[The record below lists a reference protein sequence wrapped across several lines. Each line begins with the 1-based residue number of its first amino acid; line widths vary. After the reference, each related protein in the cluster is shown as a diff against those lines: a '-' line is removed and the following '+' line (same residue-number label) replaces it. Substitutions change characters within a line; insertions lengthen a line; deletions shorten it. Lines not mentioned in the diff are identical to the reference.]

1 MSDPTF
7 EIIRQHLIDPEI
19 CIRCNTCEETCP
31 VQAVSHDSR
40 NYVVDPSRC
49 NGCNDCIAPCPTGA
63 IDNWRHVEKGKAFT
77 PEQQFSWDSLPPQ
90 QETDDGAATDL
101 PTDVVRIT
109 AVATSGQGGTAVP
122 PRSAAHPHVN
132 LYTAEK
138 PAVATVTG
146 NFRLTADG
154 ASSDVRHIVLDFGG
168 AALPVLEGQTIGI
181 IPPGVDANGRPHHVR
196 LYSGASPRVGERPGY
211 NNLALTVKR
220 VTEDHDGR
228 PVAGVASNYLCS
240 LAKGDEVRVV
250 GPYGTTFLMPND
262 PGSSLLMICTG
273 TGSAPMRAMTER
285 RRRRIAQNEGGN
297 LMLFFGARAPG
308 ELPYFGPLQKLPQQ
322 FIDIN
327 FAFSR
332 VPGGPRRYVQD
343 RIRERSADVVRLLD
357 DANCHIYICGLKDM
371 EQGVDEAFRDACRAH
386 GAGWDQRLPELRAQ
400 GRYHVETY

>member
-1 MSDPTF
+1 M
-7 EIIRQHLIDPEI
+7 
-19 CIRCNTCEETCP
+19 
-31 VQAVSHDSR
+31 
-40 NYVVDPSRC
+40 
-49 NGCNDCIAPCPTGA
+49 
-63 IDNWRHVEKGKAFT
+63 
-77 PEQQFSWDSLPPQ
+77 
-90 QETDDGAATDL
+90 
-101 PTDVVRIT
+101 
-109 AVATSGQGGTAVP
+109 
-122 PRSAAHPHVN
+122 
-132 LYTAEK
+132 
-138 PAVATVTG
+138 
-146 NFRLTADG
+146 
-154 ASSDVRHIVLDFGG
+154 
-168 AALPVLEGQTIGI
+168 
-181 IPPGVDANGRPHHVR
+181 
-196 LYSGASPRVGERPGY
+196 
-211 NNLALTVKR
+211 KR

-343 RIRERSADVVRLLD
+343 RIRERGADVVRLLD
-357 DANCHIYICGLKDM
+357 DADCHIYICGLKDM
-371 EQGVDEAFRDACRAH
+371 EQGVDDAFRDACRAH
-386 GAGWDQRLPELRAQ
+386 GADWDQRLPELRAQ